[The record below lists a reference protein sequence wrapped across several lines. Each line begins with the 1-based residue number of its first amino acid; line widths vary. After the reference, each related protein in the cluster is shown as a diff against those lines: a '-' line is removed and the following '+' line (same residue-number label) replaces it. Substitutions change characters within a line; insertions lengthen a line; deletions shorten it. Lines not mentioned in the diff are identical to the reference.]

1 VATLP
6 PGAADWPI
14 WWPGGAFE
22 LFSGCVMM
30 ARRSRPASGRN
41 ERLPIHPMRSFLP
54 IAVLFLA
61 GCAGLVTQPLSERLE
76 AGVKNSDDPRL
87 VAEGLPAY
95 LILLEGG
102 LARDP
107 DDPGAL
113 LSTAQLYGAYLAAGT
128 PERERARR
136 LSAKAF
142 AYAGRALCLHDED
155 LCDLPA
161 LPFDQFEA
169 RVRAAP
175 ERRVDDLYAY
185 ATAWAGFIQTHSDDW
200 SALADLP
207 KVEVLLERVLAI
219 DPAYEHGMPHL
230 YLGVIRAQRPP
241 ALGGD
246 PEKARAHFERAI
258 ELSDGGNL
266 MAKVEYARLYAR
278 LVFDRPLHDRLLNE
292 VLAADPHVPDL
303 TLINVLAQRE
313 ARRLLAESA
322 EFFEE

>member
-1 VATLP
+1 
-6 PGAADWPI
+6 
-14 WWPGGAFE
+14 
-22 LFSGCVMM
+22 MM
-30 ARRSRPASGRN
+30 ARRPGPGSGRN
-41 ERLPIHPMRSFLP
+41 ERPQIRDMRFVLP
-54 IAVLFLA
+54 IAALLLA

-107 DDPGAL
+107 DDADAL

-128 PERERARR
+128 PERARAKT

-142 AYAGRALCLHDED
+142 AHAGRALCLRDED
-155 LCDLPA
+155 LCGLPA

-175 ERRVDDLYAY
+175 ARHVDALYTY
-185 ATAWAGFIQTHSDDW
+185 ATAWAGFIQAHSDDW

-207 KVEVLLERVLAI
+207 KVEILLDRVLAI
-219 DPAYEHGMPHL
+219 DPGYERGMPHL

-246 PEKARAHFERAI
+246 PEKARTHFQRAI
-258 ELSDGGNL
+258 ELSNGGNF

-278 LVFDRPLHDRLLNE
+278 LVFDRTLHDRLLNE
-292 VLAADPHVPDL
+292 VLSADPHVADF

-313 ARRLLAESA
+313 ARRLLDESA

>member
-1 VATLP
+1 
-6 PGAADWPI
+6 
-14 WWPGGAFE
+14 
-22 LFSGCVMM
+22 MM
-30 ARRSRPASGRN
+30 ARRFWPDSGRS
-41 ERLPIHPMRSFLP
+41 ERCQTRDMRSILP
-54 IAVLFLA
+54 IAALLLT

-102 LARDP
+102 LARAP
-107 DDPGAL
+107 HDPGTL
-113 LSTAQLYGAYLAAGT
+113 LSTAQLYGAYLAVGT
-128 PERERARR
+128 LERTRAKH
-136 LSAKAF
+136 LAAKAF
-142 AYAGRALCLHDED
+142 AYAGRALCLHDD
-155 LCDLPA
+155 ALCDLPA

-169 RVRAAP
+169 RVQAIP
-175 ERRVDDLYAY
+175 KRRVDELYTY
-185 ATAWAGFIQTHSDDW
+185 ATAWAGFIQAHSDDW

-219 DPAYEHGMPHL
+219 DPAYEQGMPHL

-258 ELSDGGNL
+258 ELSGGGNL
-266 MAKVEYARLYAR
+266 MAKVEYARRYAR
-278 LVFDRPLHDRLLNE
+278 LVFDRSLHDRLLDE
-292 VLAADPHVPDL
+292 VLTADPHAPDL
-303 TLINVLAQRE
+303 TLINVLAQQE
-313 ARRLLAESA
+313 ARRLRTESA